1 MDLYTYYYCQVGA
14 LITDNGLNIMITKTM
29 PLTDL
34 HRHLDGNIR
43 AQTILELGQK
53 FAVDLPAYELK
64 TLLPHVKIV
73 ESEPD
78 LMAFLA
84 KLDWGVAVLGDLD
97 ACRRVAYENV
107 EDVKNAQIDYAELRF
122 SPYYMA
128 MKHNL
133 PLAGV
138 VEAVADGVNAGCRD
152 LGVKAN
158 LIGIMS
164 RTFGQHACQQELDAL
179 LTQKDK
185 LVAIDL
191 AGDELGQPG
200 DLFVKHFKQVRDANL
215 QVTVHAGEA
224 AGAESIW
231 QAINELGATRI
242 GHGVKAI
249 DDPKLL
255 TYLAKHKIGIESCLT
270 SNIQTSTVSS
280 FATHPIKTFLEHG
293 VLACIN
299 TDDPAVEDIE
309 LPDEYKVAAL
319 NVGLS
324 QEQICKAQANG
335 LELAFL
341 SNSEKQ
347 ALRELAAN
355 RK

>member
-1 MDLYTYYYCQVGA
+1 
-14 LITDNGLNIMITKTM
+14 MITKNL

-43 AQTILELGQK
+43 TKTILELGQQFNVK
-53 FAVDLPAYELK
+53 LPADNIEQL
-64 TLLPHVKIV
+64 TPHVQIV
-73 ESEPD
+73 EAEPS
-78 LMAFLA
+78 LVAFLS

-107 EDVKNAQIDYAELRF
+107 EDALNAQIDYAELCF

-138 VEAVADGVNAGCRD
+138 VEAVVDGIRAGVRD
-152 LGVKAN
+152 FGIQVN

-164 RTFGQHACQQELDAL
+164 RTFGTEACQQELNAI
-179 LTQKDK
+179 LTQKDNI
-185 LVAIDL
+185 VAVDL

-200 DLFVKHFKQVRDANL
+200 DRFISHFKQVRDAGL
-215 QVTVHAGEA
+215 KVTVHAGEA
-224 AGAESIW
+224 AGAESMW
-231 QAINELGATRI
+231 QAIKELGAERI

-249 DDPKLL
+249 HDPRLMD
-255 TYLAKHKIGIESCLT
+255 YLVEKRIGIESCLT
-270 SNIQTSTVSS
+270 SNFQTSTVDSLS
-280 FATHPIKTFLEHG
+280 LHPIKQFLEHG
-293 VLACIN
+293 VLACLN
-299 TDDPAVEDIE
+299 TDDPAVEGIE
-309 LPDEYKVAAL
+309 LPYEYEVAAPQA
-319 NVGLS
+319 GLS
-324 QEQICKAQANG
+324 QVQIRQAQING

-341 SNSEKQ
+341 TEEDKSALQEKV
-347 ALRELAAN
+347 AN